1 MATYSFPAATFEVE
15 GSPEAVREAGRA
27 YGMFATTA
35 AQTAADLR
43 GLDSGAWVGSEGDL
57 FRARAAELPPPLD
70 TAHDA
75 FSQVARALDGFA
87 DALEGAQG
95 RMAGVRADAEQTFSQ
110 LRAARNDQDQPRV
123 ERLEGDFDG
132 QLTTAAGLRSQVV
145 AAAQQSAQA
154 IRAAGRA
161 SPTSVRAI
169 RISRVSPYRCAI

>member
-87 DALEGAQG
+87 DALEGSPGSHG
-95 RMAGVRADAEQTFSQ
+95 RGACR
-110 LRAARNDQDQPRV
+110 R
-123 ERLEGDFDG
+123 
-132 QLTTAAGLRSQVV
+132 
-145 AAAQQSAQA
+145 
-154 IRAAGRA
+154 
-161 SPTSVRAI
+161 
-169 RISRVSPYRCAI
+169 